1 MFNHGPLSST
11 VHGYQES
18 NDCLHLVTLQDWASS
33 SEVKFSY
40 GPLPN
45 SRLLLL
51 HGFCLPDNPFES
63 VELWAMMEPGA
74 PGFAEKSKVGVGA
87 GREDGSAKF
96 PQNLAPLRYSCE
108 PASNKFCGCQIKIE
122 I

>member
-11 VHGYQES
+11 VHGFQES
-18 NDCLHLVTLQDWASS
+18 NECLHLVTLQDWASG

-87 GREDGSAKF
+87 GRENGSANF
-96 PQNLAPLRYSCE
+96 PQCLRRRFATAGSALR
-108 PASNKFCGCQIKIE
+108 ASVAVVKR
-122 I
+122 

>member
-1 MFNHGPLSST
+1 M
-11 VHGYQES
+11 
-18 NDCLHLVTLQDWASS
+18 TLQGWTSG

-51 HGFCLPDNPFES
+51 HGFCLPDNAFEA

-74 PGFAEKSKVGVGA
+74 PNYAEKSEVGVSYRVVSILQNAGGA
-87 GREDGSAKF
+87 FLCCLLQSS
-96 PQNLAPLRYSCE
+96 P
-108 PASNKFCGCQIKIE
+108 
-122 I
+122 